1 MHKLLSNTT
10 ASLAQS
16 LFKAFVVVRLTIGL
30 IYLAKICMEEV
41 AKRVHINRG
50 DALSCITLDVSHRIK
65 VNLLENYSPP

>member
-16 LFKAFVVVRLTIGL
+16 LFKVFVVVRLTIGL

-41 AKRVHINRG
+41 AKQRVHIKRRRP
-50 DALSCITLDVSHRIK
+50 LMHYVHLMFLTEQK
-65 VNLLENYSPP
+65 